1 MSLILNKPPPRI
13 AVTYRFVTCRVHDDE
28 EEHAVGIH
36 RSEGAPVAG
45 EERVCIVAAHEED
58 ALEDAGVEAPPG
70 NGSRFYLGTFLNEKC
85 LKYLPAHVINLDA
98 EKETGRDVEGDEE
111 QPEVGVAVED
121 ADDADEDD
129 ERQRGEGHVGVGVD
143 VRVPRLVDLE
153 QDEDGDGVHEGR
165 VEL

>member
-1 MSLILNKPPPRI
+1 MRSGYIGLRARQLPEKREYASLRHTRKMRLKMPASRRHLQMDQDFFRQLVKMRN
-13 AVTYRFVTCRVHDDE
+13 
-28 EEHAVGIH
+28 VGHI
-36 RSEGAPVAG
+36 
-45 EERVCIVAAHEED
+45 
-58 ALEDAGVEAPPG
+58 
-70 NGSRFYLGTFLNEKC
+70 
-85 LKYLPAHVINLDA
+85 YLPAHVINLDA

-111 QPEVGVAVED
+111 QPEVRVAVED

>member
-1 MSLILNKPPPRI
+1 MAKQTEEGLPGSGGNSKLTGNPQPRS
-13 AVTYRFVTCRVHDDE
+13 Y
-28 EEHAVGIH
+28 
-36 RSEGAPVAG
+36 S
-45 EERVCIVAAHEED
+45 
-58 ALEDAGVEAPPG
+58 
-70 NGSRFYLGTFLNEKC
+70 GTFQNEKC